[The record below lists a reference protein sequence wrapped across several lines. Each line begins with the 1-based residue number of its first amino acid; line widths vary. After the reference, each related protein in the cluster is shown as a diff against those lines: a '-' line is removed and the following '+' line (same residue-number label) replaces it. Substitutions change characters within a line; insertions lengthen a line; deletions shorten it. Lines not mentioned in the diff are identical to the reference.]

1 MFEMK
6 IKVEIEGL
14 GDILAALNNFSS
26 VVASLNAPVA
36 PVAVVEEPVVEE
48 APKKRTR
55 KAKAAEPAAEAPAP
69 AKEPEPAPAAEDPA
83 PAKEPEPVTK
93 EMLQHACID
102 SAKRVGKEK
111 TMAAIKSFGYSGL
124 SQVPEEKYRQLYVT
138 IQGLQ

>member
-14 GDILAALNNFSS
+14 DDILVALNNFSS
-26 VVASLNAPVA
+26 VIASLNAPVA
-36 PVAVVEEPVVEE
+36 AVEEPVVEE

-55 KAKAAEPAAEAPAP
+55 KAKAAEPAVKAPAP
-69 AKEPEPAPAAEDPA
+69 AKEPEPAPAEEENPPVD
-83 PAKEPEPVTK
+83 EPVTK

-102 SAKRVGKEK
+102 AAKRVGKEK

>member
-14 GDILAALNNFSS
+14 DGILAALNNFSS
-26 VVASLNAPVA
+26 VIASLNAPVA
-36 PVAVVEEPVVEE
+36 AVEEPVVEE

-55 KAKAAEPAAEAPAP
+55 KAKAAEPAVEAPAP
-69 AKEPEPAPAAEDPA
+69 AKEPEPAPAEEENPPVD
-83 PAKEPEPVTK
+83 EPVTK

-102 SAKRVGKEK
+102 AAKRVGKEK

-124 SQVPEEKYRQLYVT
+124 SQVPEEKYRRLYVT

>member
-6 IKVEIEGL
+6 IKVEIEHL
-14 GDILAALNNFSS
+14 DDILAALNNFSS
-26 VVASLNAPVA
+26 VIASLKAPVA
-36 PVAVVEEPVVEE
+36 AVEEPVVEE

-102 SAKRVGKEK
+102 AAKRVGKEK

>member
-14 GDILAALNNFSS
+14 NDILAALSNFSS
-26 VVASLNAPVA
+26 AIASLNAPVA
-36 PVAVVEEPVVEE
+36 AAEAPVVEE

-69 AKEPEPAPAAEDPA
+69 AKEPEPAPAEEENPPVD
-83 PAKEPEPVTK
+83 EPVTK

-102 SAKRVGKEK
+102 AAKRVGKEK

-124 SQVPEEKYRQLYVT
+124 SQVPEEKYRRLYVA

>member
-36 PVAVVEEPVVEE
+36 AAEEPVVEE

-69 AKEPEPAPAAEDPA
+69 AKEPEPAHAEEENPPVD
-83 PAKEPEPVTK
+83 EPVTK

-102 SAKRVGKEK
+102 AAKRVGKEK

>member
-6 IKVEIEGL
+6 IKVEIEHL
-14 GDILAALNNFSS
+14 DDILAALNNFSS
-26 VVASLNAPVA
+26 VIASLNAPVA
-36 PVAVVEEPVVEE
+36 AAEEPVVEE

-55 KAKAAEPAAEAPAP
+55 KAKAAEPAAEAPTP
-69 AKEPEPAPAAEDPA
+69 AKEPEPAPAEEENPPVD
-83 PAKEPEPVTK
+83 EPVTK

-102 SAKRVGKEK
+102 AAKRVGKEK

>member
-6 IKVEIEGL
+6 IKVEIEHL
-14 GDILAALNNFSS
+14 DDILAALNNFSS
-26 VVASLNAPVA
+26 VIASLNAPVA
-36 PVAVVEEPVVEE
+36 AAEEPVVEE
-48 APKKRTR
+48 APQKRTR

-69 AKEPEPAPAAEDPA
+69 AKEPEPAPAEEENPPVD
-83 PAKEPEPVTK
+83 EPVTK

-102 SAKRVGKEK
+102 AAKRVGKEK

-124 SQVPEEKYRQLYVT
+124 SQVPEEKYRPLYVK

>member
-14 GDILAALNNFSS
+14 DGILAALNNFSS

-36 PVAVVEEPVVEE
+36 AVEEPVVEE

-69 AKEPEPAPAAEDPA
+69 AKEPEPAPAGEENPPVD
-83 PAKEPEPVTK
+83 EPVTK

-102 SAKRVGKEK
+102 AAKRVGKEK

>member
-14 GDILAALNNFSS
+14 DDILAALNNFSS
-26 VVASLNAPVA
+26 VIASLNAPVA
-36 PVAVVEEPVVEE
+36 AAEEPVVEE

-69 AKEPEPAPAAEDPA
+69 AKEPEPAPAEEENPPVD
-83 PAKEPEPVTK
+83 EPVTK
-93 EMLQHACID
+93 EMVQHACID
-102 SAKRVGKEK
+102 AAKRVGKEK

>member
-14 GDILAALNNFSS
+14 DGILAALNNFSS
-26 VVASLNAPVA
+26 VIASLNAPVA
-36 PVAVVEEPVVEE
+36 AAEEPVVEE

-69 AKEPEPAPAAEDPA
+69 AKEPEPAPAAEENPPVD
-83 PAKEPEPVTK
+83 EPVTK

>member
-14 GDILAALNNFSS
+14 GDILAALNTFSS

-36 PVAVVEEPVVEE
+36 AAEEPVVEE

-55 KAKAAEPAAEAPAP
+55 KAKAAEPAVEAPAP
-69 AKEPEPAPAAEDPA
+69 AKEPEPAPAEEDPA

>member
-14 GDILAALNNFSS
+14 NDILAALNNFSS
-26 VVASLNAPVA
+26 VIASLNAPVA
-36 PVAVVEEPVVEE
+36 AAEEPVVEE

-69 AKEPEPAPAAEDPA
+69 AKEPEPAPAEEENPPVD
-83 PAKEPEPVTK
+83 EPVTK

-102 SAKRVGKEK
+102 AAKRVGKEK

>member
-14 GDILAALNNFSS
+14 DDILVALNNFSS
-26 VVASLNAPVA
+26 VIASLNAPVA
-36 PVAVVEEPVVEE
+36 AAEEPVIEE

-55 KAKAAEPAAEAPAP
+55 KAKAAEPAVEAPAP
-69 AKEPEPAPAAEDPA
+69 AKDPEPAPAD
-83 PAKEPEPVTK
+83 EPVTK

-102 SAKRVGKEK
+102 AAKRVGKEK

>member
-14 GDILAALNNFSS
+14 DDILAALNNFSS
-26 VVASLNAPVA
+26 VIASLNAPVA
-36 PVAVVEEPVVEE
+36 AVEEPVVEE

-55 KAKAAEPAAEAPAP
+55 KAKAAEPAVEAPAP
-69 AKEPEPAPAAEDPA
+69 AKEPEPAPAGEENPPVD
-83 PAKEPEPVTK
+83 EPVTK

-102 SAKRVGKEK
+102 AAKRVGKEK

>member
-14 GDILAALNNFSS
+14 NDILAALNNFSS
-26 VVASLNAPVA
+26 VIASLKAPVA
-36 PVAVVEEPVVEE
+36 AVEEPVVEE
-48 APKKRTR
+48 APKKRAR

-69 AKEPEPAPAAEDPA
+69 AKEPEPAPAEEENPPVD
-83 PAKEPEPVTK
+83 EPVTK

-102 SAKRVGKEK
+102 AAKRVGKEK

>member
-14 GDILAALNNFSS
+14 GDILAALNTFSLA
-26 VVASLNAPVA
+26 VASLNAPVA

-69 AKEPEPAPAAEDPA
+69 AKEPEPAPAEEENPPVD
-83 PAKEPEPVTK
+83 EPVTK

-124 SQVPEEKYRQLYVT
+124 SQVPEEKYRQLYAT

>member
-14 GDILAALNNFSS
+14 DGILAALNNFSS
-26 VVASLNAPVA
+26 VIASLKAPVA
-36 PVAVVEEPVVEE
+36 AVEEPVVEE

-55 KAKAAEPAAEAPAP
+55 KAKAAEPAVEAPAP
-69 AKEPEPAPAAEDPA
+69 AKEPEPAPAEEENPPVD
-83 PAKEPEPVTK
+83 EPVTK

-102 SAKRVGKEK
+102 AAKRVGKEK

-124 SQVPEEKYRQLYVT
+124 SQVPEEKYRRLYVT

>member
-14 GDILAALNNFSS
+14 DDILAALNNFSS
-26 VVASLNAPVA
+26 VIASLNAPVA
-36 PVAVVEEPVVEE
+36 AVEEPVVEE

-69 AKEPEPAPAAEDPA
+69 AKEPEPAPAEEENPPVD
-83 PAKEPEPVTK
+83 EPVTK

-102 SAKRVGKEK
+102 AAKRVGKEK
-111 TMAAIKSFGYSGL
+111 TMAAIKSAGYSGL

>member
-36 PVAVVEEPVVEE
+36 PVAAVEEPVVEE

-69 AKEPEPAPAAEDPA
+69 AKEPEPAPAAEENPPVD
-83 PAKEPEPVTK
+83 EPVTK

-102 SAKRVGKEK
+102 AAKRVGKEK

>member
-55 KAKAAEPAAEAPAP
+55 KAKAAAPVAEEAPAP
-69 AKEPEPAPAAEDPA
+69 VKEPEPAPAAEENPPVD
-83 PAKEPEPVTK
+83 EPVTK

>member
-14 GDILAALNNFSS
+14 DGILAALNNFSS
-26 VVASLNAPVA
+26 VIASLKAPVA
-36 PVAVVEEPVVEE
+36 AVEEPVVEE

-55 KAKAAEPAAEAPAP
+55 KAKAAEPAVEAPAP
-69 AKEPEPAPAAEDPA
+69 AKEPEPAPAEEENPPVD
-83 PAKEPEPVTK
+83 EPVTK

-102 SAKRVGKEK
+102 AAKRVGKEK

>member
-14 GDILAALNNFSS
+14 GDILAALNTFSS

-36 PVAVVEEPVVEE
+36 AAEEPVVEE

-55 KAKAAEPAAEAPAP
+55 KAKAAEPAVEAPAP
-69 AKEPEPAPAAEDPA
+69 AKEPEPAPAEEEKPPVD
-83 PAKEPEPVTK
+83 EPVTK

-102 SAKRVGKEK
+102 AAKRVGKEK

>member
-6 IKVEIEGL
+6 IKVEIEHL
-14 GDILAALNNFSS
+14 DDILAALNNFSS
-26 VVASLNAPVA
+26 VIASLNAPVA
-36 PVAVVEEPVVEE
+36 AAEEPVVEE

-69 AKEPEPAPAAEDPA
+69 AKEPEPAPAEEENPPVD
-83 PAKEPEPVTK
+83 EPVTK

-102 SAKRVGKEK
+102 AAKRVGKEK

>member
-14 GDILAALNNFSS
+14 NDILAALNNFSS
-26 VVASLNAPVA
+26 AVASLNAPVA
-36 PVAVVEEPVVEE
+36 AVEE

-69 AKEPEPAPAAEDPA
+69 AKEPEPAPAEEENPPVD
-83 PAKEPEPVTK
+83 EPVTK

-102 SAKRVGKEK
+102 AAKRVGKEK

-124 SQVPEEKYRQLYVT
+124 SQVPEEKHRQLYVT

>member
-14 GDILAALNNFSS
+14 NDILAALNNFSS
-26 VVASLNAPVA
+26 VIASLNAPVA
-36 PVAVVEEPVVEE
+36 AAEEPVVEE

-55 KAKAAEPAAEAPAP
+55 KAKAAEPAVEAPAP
-69 AKEPEPAPAAEDPA
+69 AKEPEPAPAEEENPPVD
-83 PAKEPEPVTK
+83 EPVTK

-102 SAKRVGKEK
+102 AAKRVGKEK

>member
-14 GDILAALNNFSS
+14 DGILAALNNFSS

-36 PVAVVEEPVVEE
+36 AVEEPVVEE

-55 KAKAAEPAAEAPAP
+55 KAKAAEPAVEAPAP
-69 AKEPEPAPAAEDPA
+69 AKEPEPAPAEEENPPVD
-83 PAKEPEPVTK
+83 EPVTK

-102 SAKRVGKEK
+102 AAKRVGKEK

>member
-14 GDILAALNNFSS
+14 HDILAALNNFSS
-26 VVASLNAPVA
+26 VLASLNAPVA
-36 PVAVVEEPVVEE
+36 AAEEPVVEE

-69 AKEPEPAPAAEDPA
+69 AKEPEPVPAGEENPPVD
-83 PAKEPEPVTK
+83 EPVTK

-102 SAKRVGKEK
+102 AAKRVGKEK

>member
-36 PVAVVEEPVVEE
+36 AVEEPVVEE
-48 APKKRTR
+48 APKKRAR
-55 KAKAAEPAAEAPAP
+55 KAKAAAPVAEEAP
-69 AKEPEPAPAAEDPA
+69 AKEPEPAPAEEENPPVD
-83 PAKEPEPVTK
+83 EPVTK

-102 SAKRVGKEK
+102 AAKRVGKEK

>member
-14 GDILAALNNFSS
+14 DGILAALNNFSS
-26 VVASLNAPVA
+26 VIASLNAPVA
-36 PVAVVEEPVVEE
+36 AVEEPVVEE

-55 KAKAAEPAAEAPAP
+55 KAKAAEPAVEAPAP
-69 AKEPEPAPAAEDPA
+69 AKEPEPAPAEEENPPVD
-83 PAKEPEPVTK
+83 EPVTK

-102 SAKRVGKEK
+102 AAKRVGKEK

>member
-26 VVASLNAPVA
+26 VIASLNAPVA
-36 PVAVVEEPVVEE
+36 AVEEPVVEE

-55 KAKAAEPAAEAPAP
+55 KAKAAAPVAEEAP
-69 AKEPEPAPAAEDPA
+69 AKEPEPAPAEEEKPTVD
-83 PAKEPEPVTK
+83 EPVTK
-93 EMLQHACID
+93 EMLRHACID
-102 SAKRVGKEK
+102 AAKRVGKEK

>member
-69 AKEPEPAPAAEDPA
+69 AKEPEPAPAEEENPPVD
-83 PAKEPEPVTK
+83 EPVTK

-102 SAKRVGKEK
+102 AAKRVGKEK

>member
-14 GDILAALNNFSS
+14 HDILAALNNFSS
-26 VVASLNAPVA
+26 VIASLNAPVA
-36 PVAVVEEPVVEE
+36 AVEEPVVEE

-55 KAKAAEPAAEAPAP
+55 KAKTAEPAAEAPAP
-69 AKEPEPAPAAEDPA
+69 AKEPEPAPAEEENPPVD
-83 PAKEPEPVTK
+83 EPVTK

-102 SAKRVGKEK
+102 AAKRVGKEK

>member
-14 GDILAALNNFSS
+14 NDILAALNNFSS
-26 VVASLNAPVA
+26 AIASLNAPVA
-36 PVAVVEEPVVEE
+36 AAEEPVVEE

-55 KAKAAEPAAEAPAP
+55 KAKAAEPVAEAPAS
-69 AKEPEPAPAAEDPA
+69 AKEPEPAPAEEENPPVD
-83 PAKEPEPVTK
+83 EPVTK

-102 SAKRVGKEK
+102 AAKRVGKEK

>member
-6 IKVEIEGL
+6 IKVEIEHL
-14 GDILAALNNFSS
+14 DDILAALNNFSS

-36 PVAVVEEPVVEE
+36 AAEAPVVEE

-69 AKEPEPAPAAEDPA
+69 AKEPEPAPAEEENPPVD
-83 PAKEPEPVTK
+83 EPVTK

-102 SAKRVGKEK
+102 AAKRVGKEK

>member
-6 IKVEIEGL
+6 IKVEIEHL
-14 GDILAALNNFSS
+14 DDILAALNNFSS
-26 VVASLNAPVA
+26 VVAPVA
-36 PVAVVEEPVVEE
+36 AAEEPVVEE

-69 AKEPEPAPAAEDPA
+69 AKEPEPAPAEEENPPVD
-83 PAKEPEPVTK
+83 EPVTK

-102 SAKRVGKEK
+102 AAKRVGKEK

>member
-14 GDILAALNNFSS
+14 DGILAALNNFSS

-36 PVAVVEEPVVEE
+36 AVEEPVVEE

-55 KAKAAEPAAEAPAP
+55 KAKAAEPAVEAPAP
-69 AKEPEPAPAAEDPA
+69 AKEPEPAPAGEENPPVD
-83 PAKEPEPVTK
+83 EPVTK

-102 SAKRVGKEK
+102 AAKRVGKEK

-124 SQVPEEKYRQLYVT
+124 SQVPEEKYRRLYVT